1 MLNATKRHFL
11 AATSALAST
20 SVLGLARPALAQR
33 WPAQDIHFVTG
44 TAAGSGGDVIV
55 RYFAE
60 KLRPLAGRTILVE
73 NRVGALGNIAV
84 EYVARSKPDGYTILI
99 WGGGNT
105 ASMMALRKNP
115 PIDVVKALHV
125 AATIN
130 RQAFMFVVDA
140 KTPYYTLADLTKAM
154 LAKGDK
160 ASYATS
166 NHEATVMGE
175 IYKQTTGVTAV
186 EVPYK
191 TAADTMN
198 DIFSGAVDYAIHN
211 PVLALA
217 QRSQGRMRILG
228 VGASERF
235 QSVPDIPTMA
245 EQGVPMNVIGWWSAT
260 VPAGTPKDVVNQIN
274 KWFVEI
280 ESTEETRKFLSNLG
294 GDPLIKTPEE
304 AQAMLVQDVVNWH
317 EYVRIAKITPQG

>member
-1 MLNATKRHFL
+1 MPIRPGGNFSPRRLRWRRSL
-11 AATSALAST
+11 R
-20 SVLGLARPALAQR
+20 LGFPCPALAQR

-60 KLRPLAGRTILVE
+60 KLRPLAGRTIIVE
-73 NRVGALGNIAV
+73 NRVGALGGIAT

-99 WGGGNT
+99 WGGSNV
-105 ASMMALRKNP
+105 ASMMAVRKKP
-115 PIDVVKALHV
+115 PIDVVTALQV

-140 KTPYYTLADLTKAM
+140 KMPYYTLADLTKAM

-166 NHEATVMGE
+166 NNEASVMGE
-175 IYKQTTGVTAV
+175 IYKQKTGVTAV
-186 EVPYK
+186 NSIKV
-191 TAADTMN
+191 AANSIN

-217 QRSQGRMRILG
+217 QRNQGKMRILG

-235 QSVPDIPTMA
+235 ASVPGYPNHGRAGNSDERHRIVGLNRPRPARQKISSTKSTN
-245 EQGVPMNVIGWWSAT
+245 GLSRSSALT
-260 VPAGTPKDVVNQIN
+260 KPANSSAIWAAT
-274 KWFVEI
+274 
-280 ESTEETRKFLSNLG
+280 
-294 GDPLIKTPEE
+294 
-304 AQAMLVQDVVNWH
+304 H
-317 EYVRIAKITPQG
+317 